1 MDDGQPVGIHRALGL
16 LRHEVVHHP
25 EEAGGEE
32 EAHGVVAVPPLDHGV
47 GGARIERVG
56 LGQGD
61 RDLQVVHQV
70 EDGHGEDE
78 AAEEPVADVDV
89 LGLALGHG
97 AEEDDG
103 VADPDDG
110 DQDVDRPLQLGVFF
124 RAGPAHG
131 QADGGEDDH
140 QLPAPEGEGGQSVG
154 DQADLA
160 GALHRVIGG
169 GEQCAAPER
178 EDHRIGVQRAQTPEA
193 GPGQV
198 EVEFRPGQLGGYEN
212 ADPHPDDSPDHRHD
226 GELADHLVVIGGT
239 ACCAHVMGFRPRFLD
254 CAASMVKGY
263 WAAIDLDQWPRT
275 DGDD

>member
-1 MDDGQPVGIHRALGL
+1 MDDGQAVGVDRALGL
-16 LRHEVVHHP
+16 LRYEVVHHP

-32 EAHGVVAVPPLDHGV
+32 EAYGVVAVPPLHHGV
-47 GGARIERVG
+47 GGAGV
-56 LGQGD
+56 QGVRLEGGYRYFHAVD
-61 RDLQVVHQV
+61 DVQQGGHQN
-70 EDGHGEDE
+70 ET
-78 AAEEPVADVDV
+78 AEEPVAHVDV
-89 LGLALGHG
+89 LGLAFDHR

-110 DQDVDRPLQLGVFF
+110 DQDVDRPFQFGVFF

-131 QADGGEDDH
+131 QADRGEYDH
-140 QLPAPEGEGGQSVG
+140 QLPAPEGEGGQLVG